1 MPFWRVYSLVERE
14 EKNKTYSQYANY
26 IVFYKLMSAI
36 KKEKVEQIRDK
47 REFNFFV
54 LKNFTLKNLRYIAT
68 RMVPICS

>member
-1 MPFWRVYSLVERE
+1 MEKE
-14 EKNKTYSQYANY
+14 EKNKTHSKYANY

-54 LKNFTLKNLRYIAT
+54 LKNFPLKNLRYIVA
-68 RMVPICS
+68 RMVQISS